1 MEITARFDRSHLD
14 HTQDNNPHL
23 VVTLKAPTLDWM
35 QKRPQLCVVPVI
47 DLSGSMAG
55 SKLTYAK
62 ESLLKLVDQLQDGD
76 IAGLVAFE
84 SHTHVLA
91 KPQPVTGEF
100 RDKLKGIIRGL
111 HTMGGTNFAGGM
123 TEAIKVV
130 QQLDLPVK
138 FLKRIIMFTDGQ
150 PTEGV
155 TSTKAILT
163 MLEKA
168 RGGVTLSAFGYGDV
182 AGGVW
187 NGCDQQFLTDFS
199 NLGRGNYAYVQNPD
213 DALAA
218 FGKELGGLLSTYATD
233 LRVVIEPEEGHHI
246 KRVLTSVEHET
257 DVVGVV
263 SIPISDILS
272 EETRHLVFETSIE
285 KQNKAFPRDT
295 TVFEVKLRYQTLT
308 EDGKTETH
316 TAETAARVRFVRANQ
331 VSEPDK
337 AVEEIVNLHR
347 VIRAQ
352 LDAEEKAKKGDFVA
366 AQKMMQDIAQE
377 VKTSGGLAN
386 ENIAAAAQH
395 AGLYLADAMS
405 YNAGQG
411 YLRSYANGGTRAYG
425 TSALQADAAVF
436 LASSNVQVS
445 NNAMDH
451 MVANFTG
458 NPGGQTSGSLVVPTS
473 TPVPTDKSE

>member
-1 MEITARFDRSHLD
+1 MEIVARFDRSRLD
-14 HTQDNNPHL
+14 HTQDNNPYL

-35 QKRPQLCVVPVI
+35 EKRPQLCVVPVI

-55 SKLTYAK
+55 AKLTYAK

-84 SHTHVLA
+84 SHTHILA
-91 KPQPVTGEF
+91 KPQEVTGEF
-100 RDKLKGIIRGL
+100 RDQLKGIIRGL
-111 HTMGGTNFAGGM
+111 QTMGGTNFAGGM

-150 PTEGV
+150 PTEGI
-155 TSTKAILT
+155 TNTKAILA

-168 RGGVTLSAFGYGDV
+168 RGSVTLSAFGYGEI
-182 AGGVW
+182 GGGTW
-187 NGCDQQFLTDFS
+187 GGCDQQFLTDFS

-218 FGKELGGLLSTYATD
+218 FGKELGGLLSTYATN
-233 LRVVIEPEEGHHI
+233 LRVTIEPEEGHHI
-246 KRVLTSVEHET
+246 KRVVTEVEHEM

-263 SIPISDILS
+263 SIPINDILS
-272 EETRHLVFETSIE
+272 EETRHLVFETAIE
-285 KQNKAFPRDT
+285 KQSKAFPRDT
-295 TVFEVKLRYQTLT
+295 TVFDVKLRYQTLT

-316 TAETAARVRFVRANQ
+316 TAEAPARLRFVRANQ
-331 VSEPDK
+331 VDEPNK
-337 AVEEIVNLHR
+337 AVEEIINLHR

-352 LDAEEKAKKGDFVA
+352 LDAEEQAKKGDFQA
-366 AQKMMQDIAQE
+366 AQQMMQDIAKE
-377 VKTSGGLAN
+377 VKTSGGLVN

-395 AGLYLADAMS
+395 AGLFLADAAS

-425 TSALQADAAVF
+425 TSGLQAEAAVF
-436 LASSNVQVS
+436 LSASNVQCS
-445 NNAMDH
+445 NNAMEA
-451 MVANFTG
+451 MVQNFTT
-458 NPGGQTSGSLVVPTS
+458 NRPTTSSSLVIPAS
-473 TPVPTDKSE
+473 TPTDKSE